1 MQMELWVLGEIID
14 EADKGGSTTW
24 NLFGIFFT
32 KEEALRAYNNRIT
45 TFHPEKLFIVPIH
58 AGELFLED
66 VVKVPGFERMRSNA

>member
-14 EADKGGSTTW
+14 EADKDESTTW

-45 TFHPEKLFIVPIH
+45 TPRPEKFFIVSIH
-58 AGELFLED
+58 AGELFFED
-66 VVKVPGFERMRSNA
+66 VINVPGFERMMSNA